1 MTYISIKLFAIMTLM
16 LSLSFSCSDSSND
29 GYRKALAIAAVNEQ
43 IVDDITIFY
52 GPYAPDFPSHPCKF
66 LSAYIV
72 NKKTVSELYPENNDT
87 HFTVQKIDSRN
98 WIVELIDPE
107 GEKIEYG
114 PYKWKVSM
122 DSNVAKK
129 PRVQWQLYVKDALV
143 ENKADTLKELHV
155 VRLNTNRD
163 YC

>member
-1 MTYISIKLFAIMTLM
+1 MTYISIKLFAIVILM
-16 LSLSFSCSDSSND
+16 LSLSFSCSDSSDD
-29 GYRKALAIAAVNEQ
+29 GYSKALAIAAVNEQ

-52 GPYAPDFPSHPCKF
+52 GPYAPDLPSHPCKF

-87 HFTVQKIDSRN
+87 HFTVQKIDSKN

-114 PYKWKVSM
+114 PYKWNVSM
-122 DSNVAKK
+122 DSNVAQKA
-129 PRVQWQLYVKDALV
+129 RAQWQLYVKEALI